1 MMSVPYSSWVIP
13 TSFKSVANPA
23 NNQSQDN
30 AYILH
35 TRAYQNTSLIV
46 EVMAREHGRMTLV
59 AKGAK
64 RLKSP
69 FQGVLQPF
77 TPLFIA
83 WGGRSD
89 MKTLHTAEMISG
101 ANTFSGDLIYTGFYI
116 NELITYLLHK
126 HEAHTALFDC
136 YQDCLDKLQQGQ
148 DTELTLRYFE
158 LALLGE
164 LGYGVSLEHD
174 LHTGEPVSADSLYA
188 YNMEM
193 GVTAVPGDGGSS
205 LCVSGDTLLALA
217 AENISTDKQ
226 KAEAKKLLRSIL
238 EYHLEGRPLKTR
250 ELFMNKKKLSLS
262 I

>member
-1 MMSVPYSSWVIP
+1 M
-13 TSFKSVANPA
+13 ANPVSS
-23 NNQSQDN
+23 QSQDK
-30 AYILH
+30 AYVLH
-35 TRAYQNTSLIV
+35 TRAYKNTSLIV
-46 EVMAREHGRMTLV
+46 EVMTRENGRMTLV

-83 WGGRSD
+83 WGGRSE
-89 MKTLHTAEMISG
+89 MKTLYTAEVISG
-101 ANTFSGDLIYTGFYI
+101 TNTFSGDLIYTGFYI
-116 NELITYLLHK
+116 NELIAYLLHK
-126 HEAHTALFDC
+126 HEAHTALFDR
-136 YQDCLDKLQQGQ
+136 YQHCLDDLQQGL

-164 LGYGVSLEHD
+164 LGYGVSLEYD
-174 LHTGEPVSADSLYA
+174 LQTGEPVSADTLYQ

-193 GVTAVPGDGGSS
+193 GVMAASGDRSSS
-205 LCVSGDTLLALA
+205 LCISGDTVLGLA
-217 AENISTDKQ
+217 AEDISTDKQ
-226 KAEAKKLLRSIL
+226 KIEAKKLLRSIL